1 MSLLYPLFLWL
12 LIPLAVLFFTQKRTY
27 MMTTVHL
34 FVLALLVLTLSRP
47 AIDEGVQENE
57 IEAKDIIIAMD
68 ASFSMQ
74 ATDIKP
80 NRYDF
85 SKQTIESFLTQN
97 TKDNMMLIAFTTNPL
112 LLSPPTT
119 DHQLIKT
126 AMESLNPK
134 FILTKGTSLK
144 RLFSKLSKMHVQNKN
159 LILIT
164 DGGEEEDVE
173 ALSDLVQK
181 MQVHLTILPMGTKHG
196 ATITLENGR
205 MLKDKEKHLVVSR
218 INPLLGKLAARV
230 GANYVAVDNTPEA
243 TAQSLQDALDSEE
256 LESKNIKK
264 KQHHYTELYQIPLLL
279 ALLLFLILHT
289 RASKYLLI
297 LFAFFGVS
305 LHASVWDGY
314 YLDKAY
320 HAYERQEFNRTRTLL
335 QNIDTPSLQSQFALG
350 NTYYKM
356 QAYKKALA
364 LYSTIHSTNPHVKQV
379 LYYNMANT
387 YTMLKAYDK
396 AKIYYTKALQ
406 LGADADALHN
416 RTLIMHLDTEKKAQL
431 GIAHPKSQND
441 TASKRATQEEK
452 KKEQEERKED
462 QPSSGSGSGGGSKKV
477 KSDDKEKKQLKMDEN
492 EEKVHPLSSKVYE
505 LINKGYIRETQP
517 W

>member
-1 MSLLYPLFLWL
+1 MILLYPYFLWL
-12 LIPLAVLFFTQKRTY
+12 LIPLAVLFFTQKHKY
-27 MMTTVHL
+27 LISTVHL
-34 FVLALLVLTLSRP
+34 FILALLVLTLSRP
-47 AIDEGVQENE
+47 AIDEGVQESK
-57 IEAKDIIIAMD
+57 IDAKDIIIAVD
-68 ASFSMQ
+68 VSFSMQ

-85 SKQTIESFLTQN
+85 SKQTIEAFLTQN
-97 TKDNMMLIAFTTNPL
+97 AKDNMMLIAFTTNPL

-126 AMESLNPK
+126 ALESLNPK

-144 RLFSKLSKMHVQNKN
+144 RLFSRLSKMHLHNKN

-164 DGGEEEDVE
+164 DGGEEEDIE
-173 ALSDLVQK
+173 ALSDVIQD
-181 MQVHLTILPMGTKHG
+181 MQLRLTILPMGTKHG

-218 INPLLGKLAARV
+218 INPLLEKLAARV
-230 GANYVAVDNTPEA
+230 GANYVTVGSTPEA
-243 TAQSLQDALDSEE
+243 TAQSLQGILDSEE
-256 LESKNIKK
+256 TASQNIKK
-264 KQHHYTELYQIPLLL
+264 KQHHYTELYQIPLFL
-279 ALLLFLILHT
+279 ALLLFLMLHT
-289 RASKYLLI
+289 RASKYLLL

-305 LHASVWDGY
+305 LQASVWDGY
-314 YLDKAY
+314 YLNRAY
-320 HAYERQEFNRTRTLL
+320 NAYETQEFNRTRTLL

-356 QAYKKALA
+356 QAYKKALV
-364 LYSTIHSTNPHVKQV
+364 LYSAIHSTNPQVKQK
-379 LYYNMANT
+379 LYYNMANA

-416 RTLIMHLDTEKKAQL
+416 LKLIMHLNTEKKAQL

-441 TASKRATQEEK
+441 DASKSATQEEK
-452 KKEQEERKED
+452 KKEQAERKED

-477 KSDDKEKKQLKMDEN
+477 KSDNKEKKRLKMDDN